1 MDVKNINLTPAE
13 LQAILEHK
21 RTMSAAHGVAVSL
34 EEAIEHFIEHYELDW
49 MREKQ
54 RRDLAEQR
62 QEIEKHKYLRSEK
75 EGRDIGK
82 TRAAEEWC
90 EKYAPI
96 WRAEHESLERNGFLK
111 ISVVIRNEQG
121 LHFEPASTLANLAQ
135 QYNCEVYMRRAGMD
149 YFNFILQGK
158 KYLNVK
164 SVLCLLTVKAE
175 KGELLE
181 FIATGTQAK
190 TALENIAAYI
200 GQGIEPQEIEAVP
213 GVEQPAAQ
221 AKESA

>member
-1 MDVKNINLTPAE
+1 MNVKDINLTPAE

-21 RTMSAAHGVAVSL
+21 RSMSVARGREISL
-34 EEAIEHFIEHYELDW
+34 EDAITHFIEHYELDW

-54 RRDLAEQR
+54 RRDLTEQR
-62 QEIEKHKYLRSEK
+62 HEIDKHKYLQSEK

-82 TRAAEEWC
+82 ARAAEEWC

-111 ISVVIRNEQG
+111 MSIIIQNEQG

-135 QYNCEVYMRRAGMD
+135 QYGCEVYLHRAGME
-149 YFNFILQGK
+149 YANFILQDK

-175 KGELLE
+175 KGERLE
-181 FIATGTQAK
+181 FIATGPQAK
-190 TALENIAAYI
+190 TALETIAAYI
-200 GQGIEPQEIEAVP
+200 SKGTMPQEIETVP
-213 GVEQPAAQ
+213 GVQ
-221 AKESA
+221 

>member
-1 MDVKNINLTPAE
+1 MNVKDINLTPAE
-13 LQAILEHK
+13 LQAILGHK
-21 RTMSAAHGVAVSL
+21 RSMAVAQGREISL
-34 EEAIEHFIEHYELDW
+34 EDAIKHFIEHYELDW
-49 MREKQ
+49 MLEKQ

-62 QEIEKHKYLRSEK
+62 HEIEKHKYLRSEK
-75 EGRDIGK
+75 EGHDIGK
-82 TRAAEEWC
+82 ARAAEEWC

-111 ISVVIRNEQG
+111 MSAVIQNERG

-135 QYNCEVYMRRAGMD
+135 QYACEVYLHRSGME

-175 KGELLE
+175 RGEQLE
-181 FIATGTQAK
+181 FIATGPQAK
-190 TALENIAAYI
+190 DVLESIADYI
-200 GQGIEPQEIEAVP
+200 SQGTKPHKIEAVP
-213 GVEQPAAQ
+213 GVQ
-221 AKESA
+221 

>member
-1 MDVKNINLTPAE
+1 MNVKNINLTPAE
-13 LQAILEHK
+13 LQAILDHK
-21 RTMSAAHGVAVSL
+21 RSMSVVHGVEVSL
-34 EEAIEHFIEHYELDW
+34 EEAIEHFIEHYEADW

-62 QEIEKHKYLRSEK
+62 HEIEKHKYLRSEK

-82 TRAAEEWC
+82 ARAAEEWC
-90 EKYAPI
+90 AKYAHI
-96 WRAEHESLERNGFLK
+96 WRVEHESLERNGFLM
-111 ISVVIRNEQG
+111 IDVVIRSAQG
-121 LHFEPASTLANLAQ
+121 LHMQPASTLATLAQ
-135 QYNCEVYMRRAGMD
+135 QYACEVYMHRPGMD

-181 FIATGTQAK
+181 FIATGMQAK
-190 TALENIAAYI
+190 TALESIAAYI
-200 GQGIEPQEIEAVP
+200 GRGTGPQNIEAFA
-213 GVEQPAAQ
+213 GVE
-221 AKESA
+221 

>member
-1 MDVKNINLTPAE
+1 MNVKDINLTPAE
-13 LQAILEHK
+13 LQAILDHK
-21 RTMSAAHGVAVSL
+21 RSMSVAQGGEVSL

-49 MREKQ
+49 MQEKQ
-54 RRDLAEQR
+54 QRDLAEQR
-62 QEIEKHKYLRSEK
+62 HEIEKHKYLRSEK

-82 TRAAEEWC
+82 ARAAEEWC
-90 EKYAPI
+90 GKYAPI

-111 ISVVIRNEQG
+111 MSVVIQNEQG
-121 LHFEPASTLANLAQ
+121 LHFEPASTLAHLAQ
-135 QYNCEVYMRRAGMD
+135 QYGCDVYLHRSGMD

-181 FIATGTQAK
+181 FIATGPQAK
-190 TALENIAAYI
+190 VALETIAAYI
-200 GQGIEPQEIEAVP
+200 SQGTKLHKIEAVP
-213 GVEQPAAQ
+213 GIQ
-221 AKESA
+221 

>member
-1 MDVKNINLTPAE
+1 MNVKNINLTPAE
-13 LQAILEHK
+13 LQAILDHK
-21 RTMSAAHGVAVSL
+21 RTMSVVHGVEVSL

-54 RRDLAEQR
+54 RRDLTEQR

-75 EGRDIGK
+75 EGHDIGK
-82 TRAAEEWC
+82 ARAAEEWC
-90 EKYAPI
+90 AKYAPI
-96 WRAEHESLERNGFLK
+96 WRSEHESLERNGFLK
-111 ISVVIRNEQG
+111 ISVVIQSEQG
-121 LHFEPASTLANLAQ
+121 LHMQPASTLANLAQ
-135 QYNCEVYMRRAGMD
+135 QYNCEVYMHRAGMD

-158 KYLNVK
+158 EYLNVK

-181 FIATGTQAK
+181 FIATGPQAK

-200 GQGIEPQEIEAVP
+200 GQGTKPQKIETVP
-213 GVEQPAAQ
+213 GV
-221 AKESA
+221 K

>member
-1 MDVKNINLTPAE
+1 MNVKDINLTPAE
-13 LQAILEHK
+13 LQAILDHK
-21 RTMSAAHGVAVSL
+21 RTMSVAHGIEVSL
-34 EEAIEHFIEHYELDW
+34 EEAIEHFVEHYELDW

-54 RRDLAEQR
+54 RGDLAEQR
-62 QEIEKHKYLRSEK
+62 REIEKHKYLQSEK

-82 TRAAEEWC
+82 ARAAEEWC
-90 EKYAPI
+90 DKYAPI

-111 ISVVIRNEQG
+111 ISLVIQIAQG

-135 QYNCEVYMRRAGMD
+135 QYNCDVYMHRAGMD
-149 YFNFILQGK
+149 YYNFILQGK
-158 KYLNVK
+158 EYLNVK

-190 TALENIAAYI
+190 AALENIAAYI
-200 GQGIEPQEIEAVP
+200 GRGIAPQKIESVP
-213 GVEQPAAQ
+213 GV
-221 AKESA
+221 K

>member
-1 MDVKNINLTPAE
+1 MNVKDINLTPAE
-13 LQAILEHK
+13 LQAILDHK
-21 RTMSAAHGVAVSL
+21 CAMSVVHGVEVSL

-75 EGRDIGK
+75 EGHDIGK
-82 TRAAEEWC
+82 ARAAEEWC
-90 EKYAPI
+90 AKYASI

-111 ISVVIRNEQG
+111 ISVVIQIEQG

-135 QYNCEVYMRRAGMD
+135 QYNCEVYLHRAGMD
-149 YFNFILQGK
+149 YSNFILQDK
-158 KYLNVK
+158 AYLNVK

-190 TALENIAAYI
+190 TALENIAVYI
-200 GQGIEPQEIEAVP
+200 GKGTKPQKIESVP
-213 GVEQPAAQ
+213 GVE
-221 AKESA
+221 

>member
-1 MDVKNINLTPAE
+1 MNVKHINLTPAE
-13 LQAILEHK
+13 LQAILNHK
-21 RTMSAAHGVAVSL
+21 RTMSVAHGVAVSL

-54 RRDLAEQR
+54 RRDLTEQR
-62 QEIEKHKYLRSEK
+62 HEIEKHKYLRSEK
-75 EGRDIGK
+75 EGHDIGK
-82 TRAAEEWC
+82 ARAAEEWC

-111 ISVVIRNEQG
+111 ISVVIQSAQG
-121 LHFEPASTLANLAQ
+121 LHMQPASTLANLAQ
-135 QYNCEVYMRRAGMD
+135 QYNCEVYMHRAGMD

-190 TALENIAAYI
+190 NALENIAAYI
-200 GQGIEPQEIEAVP
+200 GQGTRPQKIEAVP
-213 GVEQPAAQ
+213 GV
-221 AKESA
+221 K

>member
-1 MDVKNINLTPAE
+1 MNVKDINLTPAE
-13 LQAILEHK
+13 LQAILDHK
-21 RTMSAAHGVAVSL
+21 RSMAVVQGHEISL

-62 QEIEKHKYLRSEK
+62 HEIEKHKYLRSEK
-75 EGRDIGK
+75 VGHDIGK
-82 TRAAEEWC
+82 ARAAEEWC

-96 WRAEHESLERNGFLK
+96 WRSEHESLERNGFLMV
-111 ISVVIRNEQG
+111 SVVNRNAQG
-121 LHFEPASTLANLAQ
+121 LHMQPASTLASMAQ
-135 QYNCEVYMRRAGMD
+135 QYNCEVYLHREGME

-175 KGELLE
+175 QGELLE
-181 FIATGTQAK
+181 FIATGPQAK
-190 TALENIAAYI
+190 SALETIAAYI
-200 GQGIEPQEIEAVP
+200 SQGAQLQEIEAFP
-213 GVEQPAAQ
+213 GF
-221 AKESA
+221 K

>member
-1 MDVKNINLTPAE
+1 MNVKDINLTPAE
-13 LQAILEHK
+13 LQAILDHK
-21 RTMSAAHGVAVSL
+21 RTMSVAHGVEVSL
-34 EEAIEHFIEHYELDW
+34 EEAIEHFVEHYELDW

-62 QEIEKHKYLRSEK
+62 HEIEKHKYLRSEK
-75 EGRDIGK
+75 EGHDIGK
-82 TRAAEEWC
+82 ARAAEEWC
-90 EKYAPI
+90 AKYAPI

-111 ISVVIRNEQG
+111 ISVVIQSAQG
-121 LHFEPASTLANLAQ
+121 LPMQPASTLANLAQ
-135 QYNCEVYMRRAGMD
+135 QYNCEVYLHRAGMD

-181 FIATGTQAK
+181 FIATGAQAK
-190 TALENIAAYI
+190 AALENIAAYI
-200 GQGIEPQEIEAVP
+200 GQGTRPQKIEAVP
-213 GVEQPAAQ
+213 GVE
-221 AKESA
+221 

>member
-135 QYNCEVYMRRAGMD
+135 QYNCEVYMHRAGID

-175 KGELLE
+175 KGESLE

-221 AKESA
+221 EKESA

>member
-1 MDVKNINLTPAE
+1 MNVKDINLTPAE
-13 LQAILEHK
+13 LQAILDHK
-21 RTMSAAHGVAVSL
+21 RTMSVAHGVQVSL

-54 RRDLAEQR
+54 RRDLTEQR

-82 TRAAEEWC
+82 ARAAEEWC
-90 EKYAPI
+90 AKYAPI
-96 WRAEHESLERNGFLK
+96 WRSEHESLERNGFLK
-111 ISVVIRNEQG
+111 ISVVIKNEQG
-121 LHFEPASTLANLAQ
+121 LHLQPASTLANLAQ
-135 QYNCEVYMRRAGMD
+135 QYNCEVYMHRAGMD
-149 YFNFILQGK
+149 YYNFILQGK
-158 KYLNVK
+158 EYLNVK

-190 TALENIAAYI
+190 TALENIAVYI
-200 GQGIEPQEIEAVP
+200 GQGSKPQKVEAVP
-213 GVEQPAAQ
+213 GV
-221 AKESA
+221 K

>member
-1 MDVKNINLTPAE
+1 MNVKDINITPAE
-13 LQAILEHK
+13 LQAILDH
-21 RTMSAAHGVAVSL
+21 RRSMSVARGHEISL
-34 EEAIEHFIEHYELDW
+34 EEAIEHFVEHYELDW

-54 RRDLAEQR
+54 RRDLTEQR
-62 QEIEKHKYLRSEK
+62 HEIEKHKYLRSEK

-82 TRAAEEWC
+82 ARAAEEWC

-96 WRAEHESLERNGFLK
+96 WRAEHESLERNGFLM
-111 ISVVIRNEQG
+111 ISVVIQNEQG

-135 QYNCEVYMRRAGMD
+135 QYNCEVYLHRTGMD

-158 KYLNVK
+158 GYLNVK

-200 GQGIEPQEIEAVP
+200 GQGTKPQEIEAVP
-213 GVEQPAAQ
+213 GVQ
-221 AKESA
+221 

>member
-1 MDVKNINLTPAE
+1 MNVKDINLTPAE
-13 LQAILEHK
+13 LQAILDHK
-21 RTMSAAHGVAVSL
+21 RTMSAAHGVEVSL
-34 EEAIEHFIEHYELDW
+34 EGAIEHFIERYELDW

-62 QEIEKHKYLRSEK
+62 REIEKHKYLRSEK
-75 EGRDIGK
+75 EGHDIGRA
-82 TRAAEEWC
+82 RAAEEWC

-111 ISVVIRNEQG
+111 ISVVIQNEQG

-135 QYNCEVYMRRAGMD
+135 QYSCEVYLHRAGME
-149 YFNFILQGK
+149 YSNFILQGK

-200 GQGIEPQEIEAVP
+200 GQGTKPQKIEAVP
-213 GVEQPAAQ
+213 GVE
-221 AKESA
+221 

>member
-1 MDVKNINLTPAE
+1 MNVNDINLTPAE
-13 LQAILEHK
+13 LQVILDH
-21 RTMSAAHGVAVSL
+21 RRSMSVVRGHEIPL
-34 EEAIEHFIEHYELDW
+34 EEAIKHFVDHYELDW

-54 RRDLAEQR
+54 RWDLTEQR
-62 QEIEKHKYLRSEK
+62 HEIEKHKYLRSEK

-82 TRAAEEWC
+82 ARAAVEWC

-111 ISVVIRNEQG
+111 ISVVIQIEQG

-135 QYNCEVYMRRAGMD
+135 QYNCEVYMHRAGMD
-149 YFNFILQGK
+149 YSNFILQDK
-158 KYLNVK
+158 AYLNVK

-175 KGELLE
+175 QGELLE

-190 TALENIAAYI
+190 TALENIAVYI
-200 GQGIEPQEIEAVP
+200 GKGTKPQKIESVP
-213 GVEQPAAQ
+213 GVE
-221 AKESA
+221 

>member
-1 MDVKNINLTPAE
+1 MNVKDVNLTPAE
-13 LQAILEHK
+13 LQAILDHK
-21 RTMSAAHGVAVSL
+21 RSMSLAHGVEVSL

-62 QEIEKHKYLRSEK
+62 HEIEKHKYLRSEK

-82 TRAAEEWC
+82 ARAAEEWC
-90 EKYAPI
+90 AKYAPI

-111 ISVVIRNEQG
+111 VSVVIQSEQG
-121 LHFEPASTLANLAQ
+121 LHMQPASTLANLAQ
-135 QYNCEVYMRRAGMD
+135 QYSCEVYLHRVGME

-175 KGELLE
+175 KGESLE
-181 FIATGTQAK
+181 FIATGPQAK
-190 TALENIAAYI
+190 TVLETIAGYI
-200 GQGIEPQEIEAVP
+200 GQGTEPQKVEAVP
-213 GVEQPAAQ
+213 GVA
-221 AKESA
+221 